1 MGSKSSAVYPYGGQ
15 CGKYPLHYGGGIFLK
30 PFKTIE
36 EQIEQLKERGLI
48 IHDEDKAKNVLLSNN
63 YYNIINGYS
72 KYFPMQGD
80 NYIGGSTFDEV
91 LHLYLF
97 DVELKQT
104 FFRAILAAELHIKSI
119 FAHRFAE
126 HFTSINE
133 PYLDANCYDPG
144 NPLDVRRTI
153 QKLRDIINARNNDS
167 SSSIYH
173 YKTTYNYVPIWVL
186 VNYLDFGHIRHML
199 QNAPIQVQNKV
210 AKDLLGFITQ
220 NISFTGFF
228 PPQTMLAFLKNINEV
243 RNVCAHNNRLIG
255 FRCYADDKYLAPLHQ
270 PHNISPNDSR
280 RDAYSIYLSLQC
292 FLTKEEHHILHNT
305 LRKRMNNVC
314 YHLHSIDLND
324 ILKELGFPND
334 WNKNVKKIVQQSQS
348 TKGKTMLPAHYKGFS
363 DCRRR
368 YRPWCSS
375 PSQAKRAV
383 SLLYRRQTRIEK
395 DRP

>member
-1 MGSKSSAVYPYGGQ
+1 MLFIPTGSSAGNTLSITEGV
-15 CGKYPLHYGGGIFLK
+15 FFVK

-36 EQIEQLKERGLI
+36 EQIEQLKERGLVI
-48 IHDEDKAKNVLLSNN
+48 PDEDKAKNVLLSNN

-80 NYIGGSTFDEV
+80 NYIGNTTFDEV

-119 FAHRFAE
+119 FSHRFAE
-126 HFTSINE
+126 HFTSIPE

-144 NPLDVRRTI
+144 NPNDVTRTI
-153 QKLRDIINARNNDS
+153 QKLTDIIDARERDH

-173 YKTTYNYVPIWVL
+173 YKATYNNVPIWVL

-199 QNAPIQVQNKV
+199 QNAPIQVQNDV
-210 AKDLLGFITQ
+210 AKDLRNFITQ

-228 PPQTMLAFLKNINEV
+228 PPQTMLTFLKNINEV

-255 FRCYADDKYLAPLHQ
+255 FRCYADDNYLAPLHQ

-305 LRKRMNNVC
+305 LHKRMNNVC
-314 YHLHSIDLND
+314 HHLRSIDLND

-348 TKGKTMLPAHYKGFS
+348 TKSKTKCPTLYNGCV
-363 DCRRR
+363 DRRRR

-375 PSQAKRAV
+375 PHQAKRAV
-383 SLLYRRQTRIEK
+383 SLIFRKHRTIYPVPPTA
-395 DRP
+395 DD

>member
-1 MGSKSSAVYPYGGQ
+1 MLFIPTGDSA
-15 CGKYPLHYGGGIFLK
+15 GKYPLHYGGGIFLK

-36 EQIEQLKERGLI
+36 EQTEQLKERGLI

-270 PHNISPNDSR
+270 TYNIMPNDSR
-280 RDAYSIYLSLQC
+280 RDAYSIYISLQC
-292 FLTKEEHHILHNT
+292 FLTKDEHHILHNT
-305 LRKRMNNVC
+305 LRKRMNNVSNQ
-314 YHLHSIDLND
+314 LHTIDLND

-348 TKGKTMLPAHYKGFS
+348 TKSKTMRPTHYRYR

-395 DRP
+395 DRPPR

>member
-1 MGSKSSAVYPYGGQ
+1 MLFIPTGDSA
-15 CGKYPLHYGGGIFLK
+15 GKYPLHYGGGIFLK

-133 PYLDANCYDPG
+133 PYLEENCYDPG

-173 YKTTYNYVPIWVL
+173 YKTTYNHVPIWVL

-199 QNAPIQVQNKV
+199 QNAPIQVQNKACISQKHQRG
-210 AKDLLGFITQ
+210 AKC
-220 NISFTGFF
+220 
-228 PPQTMLAFLKNINEV
+228 V
-243 RNVCAHNNRLIG
+243 R
-255 FRCYADDKYLAPLHQ
+255 
-270 PHNISPNDSR
+270 
-280 RDAYSIYLSLQC
+280 
-292 FLTKEEHHILHNT
+292 T
-305 LRKRMNNVC
+305 
-314 YHLHSIDLND
+314 
-324 ILKELGFPND
+324 
-334 WNKNVKKIVQQSQS
+334 
-348 TKGKTMLPAHYKGFS
+348 
-363 DCRRR
+363 
-368 YRPWCSS
+368 
-375 PSQAKRAV
+375 
-383 SLLYRRQTRIEK
+383 
-395 DRP
+395 

>member
-1 MGSKSSAVYPYGGQ
+1 MLFIPTGGSARNTLSITEGV
-15 CGKYPLHYGGGIFLK
+15 FFVK

-36 EQIEQLKERGLI
+36 EQIEQLKERGLVI
-48 IHDEDKAKNVLLSNN
+48 PDEDKAKNVLLSNN

-72 KYFPMQGD
+72 KYFPMHGD
-80 NYIGGSTFDEV
+80 NYIGNTTFDEV

-126 HFTSINE
+126 HFTSIPE
-133 PYLDANCYDPG
+133 PYLDRRYYAPG
-144 NPLDVRRTI
+144 NPQDVTRTI
-153 QKLRDIINARNNDS
+153 QKLNDIINARRNDS

-173 YKTTYNYVPIWVL
+173 YKTTYNDVPIWVL

-199 QNAPIQVQNKV
+199 QNSLIQVQNNV
-210 AKDLLGFITQ
+210 AKDLLSFITQ

-228 PPQTMLAFLKNINEV
+228 PPQTMLSFLKNINEV

-270 PHNISPNDSR
+270 TYNIMPNDSR
-280 RDAYSIYLSLQC
+280 RDAYSIYISLQC
-292 FLTKEEHHILHNT
+292 FLTKDEHHVLHNT

-314 YHLHSIDLND
+314 YHLRSINLNS

-348 TKGKTMLPAHYKGFS
+348 TKGKTILPTHYNGCL
-363 DCRRR
+363 DRRRR

-375 PSQAKRAV
+375 PRQAKRAV
-383 SLLYRRQTRIEK
+383 SLLYRRRKNGIK
-395 DRP
+395 KPPS